1 MQRYHQGRSVDQH
14 LHTSTSSTGRRQR
27 PAVSALAA
35 ACLLFGLQSPSSW
48 AQTAEPATDARKQI
62 DIAAQDLHS
71 ALQQLALV
79 SERQML
85 YRSEIVAGLRSTA
98 VQGNYTLAE
107 ALRGLLAGT
116 GLEFEVTTEA
126 VVLIKPAGGGTSR
139 ARRDSATRDVN
150 EMSSVVV
157 TARKREER
165 QIDVPIAMNSISG
178 EQIDAFGISKI
189 ADVIDSTP
197 AASTVDTGGGRT
209 QVQIRGVSSSL
220 GGNDNGYYLDE
231 VPFTGVTV
239 PWYPDVR
246 SFDIDRI
253 EILKG
258 PQGTLFGEGSMGG
271 TVRVLTRKPDFNYF
285 NAAVELSASSTK
297 GGGNGWGGKGMVNVP
312 LIDDKLALRVA
323 VTDEFVPGWIDN
335 ITTGKKDINEQR
347 VKTGRF
353 KLRFAPTEQWT
364 MDLAHWKYD
373 SKAPGG
379 NNNSANDLT
388 TRSFYAITG
397 KWDVTTFATTYD
409 FEASQLFYA
418 FADADMLDV
427 TDGKVNPTT
436 PYQAVFDIGVR
447 TQELRWASTGDR
459 RFDWTVGY
467 YLREAGRDDS
477 SSLGGSP
484 PSVSSQTNDAYAF
497 FGETSLKMPNPAYT
511 LSAGLRYF
519 NDEVSARSDA
529 AGRSNV
535 LVDTFDDWSPRLSLS
550 YKPSAGV
557 TIYASAATGFRS
569 GQLQPITS
577 TLLAEQN
584 GIDLPKSVKPDSI
597 RTYELGAKSSMLD
610 DKVLVEGAVFY
621 SDWQDVAVR
630 VPVAPSIN
638 GLMNSEGTRTR
649 GAEFNLYYT
658 PSSALT
664 LQMGG
669 SVVDAVYVAPV
680 PTTPIVRGTAVYNV
694 PKVNFSTSA
703 SYSWPVGDALTGI
716 ARVAARHDSA
726 RKTGLGVGTP
736 GDAITL
742 LNARIGLE
750 SAMGWSAFL
759 YGDNLTDE
767 DGAINSRSRAG
778 VANHPRPR
786 TFGVQL
792 RYDY

>member
-1 MQRYHQGRSVDQH
+1 
-14 LHTSTSSTGRRQR
+14 
-27 PAVSALAA
+27 
-35 ACLLFGLQSPSSW
+35 
-48 AQTAEPATDARKQI
+48 
-62 DIAAQDLHS
+62 
-71 ALQQLALV
+71 
-79 SERQML
+79 ML
-85 YRSEIVAGLRSTA
+85 YRSEIVAGLRSPA
-98 VQGNYTLAE
+98 LQGNYTLTE
-107 ALRGLLAGT
+107 ALRELLTGT
-116 GLEFEVTTEA
+116 GLEFDVTPEA
-126 VVLIKPAGGGTSR
+126 VVLIKPAGDSTNRSR
-139 ARRDSATRDVN
+139 REGASRNDNVN
-150 EMSSVVV
+150 EMASVIV

-165 QIDVPIAMNSISG
+165 QIDIPIAMNSISG

-189 ADVIDSTP
+189 ADVIDNTP

-209 QVQIRGVSSSL
+209 QVQIRGISSSL

-231 VPFTGVTV
+231 TPFTGVTV

-285 NAAVELSASSTK
+285 DAAVELSASSTK

-323 VTDEFVPGWIDN
+323 VTDEFVPGWVDDV
-335 ITTGKKDINEQR
+335 TTGKNDINEQR
-347 VKTGRF
+347 VKTSRF

-364 MDLAHWKYD
+364 MDLAHWKYN

-379 NNNSANDLT
+379 NNNSADDLT

-409 FEASQLFYA
+409 FDDSQLFYA
-418 FADADMLDV
+418 FSDADMLDV

-447 TQELRWASTGDR
+447 TQEVRWASTGER

-467 YLREAGRDDS
+467 YLRESGRDDG
-477 SSLGGSP
+477 SSLGGAP
-484 PSVSSQTNDAYAF
+484 PSISSQTNDAYAV
-497 FGETSLKMPNPAYT
+497 FGETSLKLPNPAFT
-511 LSAGLRYF
+511 LSTGLRYF
-519 NDEVSARSDA
+519 NDKVSARSDA

-535 LVDTFDDWSPRLSLS
+535 LVDTFDRWNPRLSLS
-550 YKPSAGV
+550 YKPTDNT
-557 TIYASAATGFRS
+557 TIYASAASGFRS

-577 TLLAEQN
+577 ILLAEQN
-584 GIDLPKSVKPDSI
+584 GIELPKSVSPDSI
-597 RTYELGAKSSMLD
+597 MTYELGAKSSRMD
-610 DKVLVEGAVFY
+610 DKLVVEGALFY
-621 SDWQDVAVR
+621 SDWKDVAVR

-649 GAEFNLYYT
+649 GAEFNVYYT
-658 PSSALT
+658 PSAALS

-669 SVVDAVYVAPV
+669 SVVDAEYVAPV
-680 PTTPIVRGTAVYNV
+680 PTTPIIRGTPVYNV
-694 PKVNFSTSA
+694 PKVNLNASA
-703 SYSWPVGDALTGI
+703 SYSWPVGNSMTGI

-726 RKTGLGVGTP
+726 RKTGLGAGTP

-750 SAMGWSAFL
+750 SLQGWSAFL
-759 YGDNLTDE
+759 YGDNLADE
-767 DGAINSRSRAG
+767 DGAINSRSLSG

-786 TFGVQL
+786 TFGVLL